1 MTGQAMTIEQRRQ
14 RNAGPLVTG
23 WEVARAVVRTV
34 ALRLPPWLD
43 EAARQ
48 QGLETLVPRPHAVV
62 LRGGVDDYTEGTY
75 PAVVVNYR
83 ATQLGKRNGT
93 ELDGDLQI
101 RVFAVVDDADRDV
114 AMRTAAIYEIAI
126 QACLVNTLSEYA
138 GDLVRDIVPAQS
150 GIEPRGPSGATCDVL
165 FTVAVSPMLSRTG
178 YLGPLPGGEQPDPDD
193 QGDHVPITNV
203 ELLVEPQPTGG
214 SDGDAS

>member
-1 MTGQAMTIEQRRQ
+1 MTGPAMTIEQRRE
-14 RNAGPLVTG
+14 RNAGPLVSG
-23 WEVARAVVRTV
+23 WEVARAVVQTV

-48 QGLETLVPRPHAVV
+48 LGMEVLVPRPHAVV

-83 ATQLGKRNGT
+83 ATQLGKGNGS
-93 ELDGDLQI
+93 ELDGELQL
-101 RVFAVVDDADRDV
+101 RVFAVVDGADRDV
-114 AMRTAAIYEIAI
+114 AMRTAALYEIAI

-150 GIEPRGPSGATCDVL
+150 GIAPRDPSGATCDVL
-165 FTVAVSPMLSRTG
+165 FTVTVSPMLSRNG
-178 YLGPLPGGEQPDPDD
+178 YLAPLPGGEPTDPDD

-203 ELLVEPQPTGG
+203 ELLVEPQPTG
-214 SDGDAS
+214 SADGDES